1 MTPILPNFD
10 TTRAVRQLMTGLDT
24 SRLVRGVTA
33 SNLAT
38 GRMLREVTDTSR
50 LVRGVTAS
58 SLVTGRMLRE
68 VTATG
73 FDTSRLVR
81 EVAATGFDTSRLVRE
96 AFPRFDSTQMMREAF
111 KVFEARH
118 LQRAFATARDL
129 LEAQDLGGD
138 EPTPISAAQAGATSA
153 RPPLFPGLADPWGQ
167 IRNMQ
172 LKDWIPIWIGIV
184 GLILAWMALHPGPSL
199 GPQEIEQL
207 VRRVQEGLQTPGP
220 ATTTTRPATTTTV
233 PPATTTPPPSSAPPT
248 TGP

>member
-24 SRLVRGVTA
+24 SRLVRGVA
-33 SNLAT
+33 AT
-38 GRMLREVTDTSR
+38 GFDTRR
-50 LVRGVTAS
+50 LVR
-58 SLVTGRMLRE
+58 E
-68 VTATG
+68 VAATG